1 MSTPTPQPPAQGPR
15 PHQGPEKVGCARAPG
30 CGPVCLEGL
39 NCGGLW
45 RAKIG
50 PDQGSLSTWASEGPQ
65 VREEVGRLGVSRH
78 HAAE

>member
-1 MSTPTPQPPAQGPR
+1 MSMPTPQPPAQGPR

-45 RAKIG
+45 RARIG
-50 PDQGSLSTWASEGPQ
+50 PD
-65 VREEVGRLGVSRH
+65 
-78 HAAE
+78 